1 MNASIYKISF
11 TALLLLLGTM
21 KIYAQ
26 AFKTLIPDAATV
38 QFAGSI
44 GFISVGA
51 GYELF
56 NNKRGNLDFN
66 YGYVPASKGGQ
77 LHIISTKFA
86 YRPFEIRIKN
96 FAKVYPINPGI
107 FISYTINKDLPIKF
121 SGSQYEHGYYWW
133 SPALRPHLSCSSEI
147 EFNTEKDWNKS
158 EIKSISIY
166 SEVNTN
172 DYYTINYIHN
182 TNSLSI
188 GDIFQV
194 GLGLRIKF

>member
-1 MNASIYKISF
+1 MNASIYKMSII
-11 TALLLLLGTM
+11 ALLLSLGM
-21 KIYAQ
+21 KTFAQ
-26 AFKTLIPDAATV
+26 GFKPLIPQVATV

-56 NNKRGNLDFN
+56 NNKRGNLDFT
-66 YGYVPASKGGQ
+66 YGYVPASKGGR

-86 YRPFEIRIKN
+86 YQPFEIKIRN
-96 FAKVYPINPGI
+96 FAKVYPINPGV
-107 FISYTINKDLPIKF
+107 FISYTVNKDLPIKF
-121 SGSQYEHGYYWW
+121 SGSQYQNGYYWW
-133 SPALRPHLSCSSEI
+133 SPALRPHLSFRSEI
-147 EFNTEKDWNKS
+147 EFNMKQDWNKS

-172 DYYTINYIHN
+172 DYYAINYIHN
-182 TNSLSI
+182 SKSLSI
-188 GDIFQV
+188 GDIFQA

>member
-1 MNASIYKISF
+1 MNAFIYKISF
-11 TALLLLLGTM
+11 IALLLLLGTL
-21 KIYAQ
+21 KIFAQ
-26 AFKTLIPDAATV
+26 GIKSLIPDAANI

-77 LHIISTKFA
+77 LHIITAKFA
-86 YRPFEIRIKN
+86 YRPFEIRIRN
-96 FAKVYPINPGI
+96 IAKIYPINPGM

-121 SGSQYEHGYYWW
+121 SGSQYQNGYYWW
-133 SPALRPHLSCSSEI
+133 SPALRPHLSFSSEI
-147 EFNTEKDWNKS
+147 EFNMEKDWNKS
-158 EIKSISIY
+158 KVKSISIY
-166 SEVNTN
+166 SELNTN
-172 DYYTINYIHN
+172 DYYAINYIHN
-182 TNSLSI
+182 QKSLSI
-188 GDIFQV
+188 GDILQA